1 MKKIKFIIISFFL
14 TIYFNNSYSLSIQI
28 IAKVENEIITNI
40 DIEHEKRYLTFLN
53 PNLEELQLEKKN
65 EIAKNSLITEIVK
78 KKELEKFFNFDESKN
93 IIKIVEENFLK
104 KKKIKN
110 KEEFLNILKN
120 RNLNYSKISA
130 KLQIEG
136 LWNQLVFKKF
146 SKNVKID
153 RENLKQNIIKQ
164 FENTEKKFEYNL
176 SEIVFQEKTNE
187 GLEKIM
193 NKISN
198 SILENGFENSANIY
212 SISNTSTNGG
222 LIGWVNELQIS
233 RNINENIKNLKI
245 GSISKPIKISGGY
258 LLIKINNKK
267 ELKQEINLEKQ
278 LEKLVSQE
286 QNRQLN
292 NFSIIFYKKLKKNL
306 EINEY

>member
-1 MKKIKFIIISFFL
+1 M
-14 TIYFNNSYSLSIQI
+14 
-28 IAKVENEIITNI
+28 
-40 DIEHEKRYLTFLN
+40 
-53 PNLEELQLEKKN
+53 
-65 EIAKNSLITEIVK
+65 
-78 KKELEKFFNFDESKN
+78 
-93 IIKIVEENFLK
+93 
-104 KKKIKN
+104 
-110 KEEFLNILKN
+110 
-120 RNLNYSKISA
+120 
-130 KLQIEG
+130 
-136 LWNQLVFKKF
+136 
-146 SKNVKID
+146 
-153 RENLKQNIIKQ
+153 
-164 FENTEKKFEYNL
+164 
-176 SEIVFQEKTNE
+176 
-187 GLEKIM
+187 
-193 NKISN
+193 
-198 SILENGFENSANIY
+198 ENGFENSANIY

>member
-65 EIAKNSLITEIVK
+65 EIAKNSIITEIVK
-78 KKELEKFFNFDESKN
+78 RKELEKFFNFDESKN
-93 IIKIVEENFLK
+93 IIKIVQENFLK

-120 RNLNYSKISA
+120 KNLNYSKISA

-212 SISNTSTNGG
+212 SISNTATNGG

-233 RNINENIKNLKI
+233 RNINENIKNLNI
-245 GSISKPIKISGGY
+245 GSISKPIKIRGGY

>member
-1 MKKIKFIIISFFL
+1 MKKIKLIIISFFL

-110 KEEFLNILKN
+110 KEEFLNILKK

>member
-1 MKKIKFIIISFFL
+1 MKKIKLIIISFFL

-78 KKELEKFFNFDESKN
+78 RKELEKFFNFDESKN

-120 RNLNYSKISA
+120 RNLNYTKISA

-153 RENLKQNIIKQ
+153 RGNLKQNIIKQ
-164 FENTEKKFEYNL
+164 SENTEKKFEYNL

-306 EINEY
+306 EISEY

>member
-110 KEEFLNILKN
+110 KEEFLNILKK